1 MTEKKVNNQ
10 EQKLIA
16 KVKESIKEGR
26 REYNQGK
33 CYSLR
38 YTYDEIEAIDDVS
51 DEYALYLSKML
62 NIKL

>member
-1 MTEKKVNNQ
+1 MTAKKVDNQ

-16 KVKESIKEGR
+16 KVKESIKEGQ

-33 CYSLR
+33 CYSLH
-38 YTYDEIEAIDDVS
+38 YTQDEIDAIDDVS
-51 DEYALYLSKML
+51 DEYALYLSRML